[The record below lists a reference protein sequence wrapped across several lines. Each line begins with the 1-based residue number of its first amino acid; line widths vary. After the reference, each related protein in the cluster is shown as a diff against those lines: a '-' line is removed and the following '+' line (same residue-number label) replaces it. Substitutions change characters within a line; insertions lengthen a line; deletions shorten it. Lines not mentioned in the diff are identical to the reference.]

1 MQSQLTENLGLHRL
15 RGADPQQLAHMLRGE
30 HPQTVALVLAHID
43 TEKTAAILKEIE
55 PALGSEVV
63 WRMAKMEKGSPEML
77 QLIERSLGSEMDL
90 ASSQGTSLSGGP
102 AAVAAVLNLLNAS
115 LEKTIMDGVTERDPI
130 LSEAIKNLMF
140 VFEDI
145 QSLDDRSLQ
154 RLLREMDTKELALAL
169 KAASGELR
177 TRMTGVMSQRAA
189 EALNEE
195 MEMLGPVR
203 MRDVEAAQS
212 NIVAAIRRLE
222 EAGEIVIGG
231 GSDDMVV

>member
-1 MQSQLTENLGLHRL
+1 
-15 RGADPQQLAHMLRGE
+15 
-30 HPQTVALVLAHID
+30 
-43 TEKTAAILKEIE
+43 
-55 PALGSEVV
+55 
-63 WRMAKMEKGSPEML
+63 MA
-77 QLIERSLGSEMDL
+77 
-90 ASSQGTSLSGGP
+90 
-102 AAVAAVLNLLNAS
+102 
-115 LEKTIMDGVTERDPI
+115 ERDPA
-130 LSEAIKNLMF
+130 LCEAIKNLMF
-140 VFEDI
+140 VFEDV

-177 TRMTGVMSQRAA
+177 TRLTGVMSQRAA

-212 NIVAAIRRLE
+212 NIVAQIRRLE

-231 GSDDMVV
+231 AADDLIV